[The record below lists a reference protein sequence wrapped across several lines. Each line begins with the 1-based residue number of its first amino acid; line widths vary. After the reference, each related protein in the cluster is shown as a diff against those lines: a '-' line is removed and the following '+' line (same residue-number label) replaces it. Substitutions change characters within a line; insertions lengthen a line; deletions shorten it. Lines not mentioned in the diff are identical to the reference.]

1 MDIARPKYGVYAFFI
16 NHESL
21 ILNFLN
27 SIKDADEIILCNAG
41 SIDNTARMIETFI
54 SENPKVNIKVY
65 PVYISPWR
73 YDDIRNIGMSLVSRS
88 IDLCI
93 CMNIEENLVPE
104 WKTILDSYYE
114 PEKAIYEYYVEEEK
128 EDSVNTTTER
138 KIHRNRGCFWK
149 YPVYERL
156 ITEEENTLL
165 IPHVIKKKTCWDY
178 EHNVIGLLEQY
189 IKEEPQSWVPLF
201 HLARVLLDRG
211 NHKEAHQTINRA
223 IQLDGCDKSELY
235 ELKAKI
241 YLSQGLSEEALHY
254 LSRAIIYKNKFHL
267 YIEQAKILSGVNRH
281 LEAYVCLKKAKE
293 LLMSQIDHPSLPVS
307 DITKLESF
315 MEAEKELALEEMNS

>member
-73 YDDIRNIGMSLVSRS
+73 YDDIRNIGLSLVSRS

-93 CMNIEENLVPE
+93 CMNIEENLVSE

-128 EDSVNTTTER
+128 EDSVNTTTE
-138 KIHRNRGCFWK
+138 KKNTPEQRGCFWK
-149 YPVYERL
+149 YPGM
-156 ITEEENTLL
+156 
-165 IPHVIKKKTCWDY
+165 KD
-178 EHNVIGLLEQY
+178 
-189 IKEEPQSWVPLF
+189 S
-201 HLARVLLDRG
+201 
-211 NHKEAHQTINRA
+211 
-223 IQLDGCDKSELY
+223 
-235 ELKAKI
+235 
-241 YLSQGLSEEALHY
+241 
-254 LSRAIIYKNKFHL
+254 
-267 YIEQAKILSGVNRH
+267 
-281 LEAYVCLKKAKE
+281 
-293 LLMSQIDHPSLPVS
+293 
-307 DITKLESF
+307 
-315 MEAEKELALEEMNS
+315 